1 MFKTNVAK
9 GFCVVAIVCLF
20 RMVPLGRLRKFSRF
34 EVQCC
39 SVDSTSHRTFF
50 PHKVLVPSLMIFSL
64 QEA

>member
-9 GFCVVAIVCLF
+9 GFCVVAVVCLF

-39 SVDSTSHRTFF
+39 SVIFGFNFSQNVLST
-50 PHKVLVPSLMIFSL
+50 
-64 QEA
+64 